1 MTADSP
7 PASIGIGST
16 SVRQGFARETQA
28 SRAKTVQ
35 NSASQGRTSATARR
49 VAPHPVTTQGS
60 GIVQNKTL
68 EKTTGLSERT
78 ISRMTTDTMDSSRDD
93 MARHSPQP
101 TVPSPIHSLLLRST
115 ALPGDPG
122 NLHTPAQEF
131 LQRNGWRVDINHN
144 VLICLECKSIIN
156 PDRVRDHVMSFHREV
171 HPDRQLQAQF
181 TAACGLQYGTLTFNP
196 AHPLDPVPVIEGLKL
211 QKDMQICSVCKR
223 GFGCDKDRDQRQES
237 RSFKKHV
244 CKKGEENGERGFS
257 LWPAQKFGQNF
268 SWFAVNAENH
278 PPVPPRDIWQE
289 YQSMKA
295 SRAPSASSA
304 SIPDDYRVLNQFLQ
318 KERWLEHVQGVD
330 GSVAMEICSCPA
342 KDPVFGSLPR
352 RVHAFLAKYQ
362 GKSNSY
368 FLQRIIG
375 TRPDAE
381 HGKNYPRHHRAVH
394 YDAHAKYSRSVAG
407 ALALLLHNVINP
419 NKQYRFPVPQQIA
432 QAARELYSKLQAVP
446 NAVDDLPEDDAEEG
460 NADEPDSDDEDHYPA
475 GEALPTV
482 SPDIAVDDDIWPTE
496 GALAEDPA
504 LEAVE
509 DRYPY
514 GMSETRDVP
523 TFEDETQECL
533 LELIQLLYTQNLNNG
548 PDNIFCS
555 VFVRYTVLSSMRQ
568 NGQWRLASVITQTIA
583 AILFAG
589 RLTMA
594 KIMLEFKSSTPGV
607 PLSM

>member
-1 MTADSP
+1 M
-7 PASIGIGST
+7 
-16 SVRQGFARETQA
+16 
-28 SRAKTVQ
+28 
-35 NSASQGRTSATARR
+35 
-49 VAPHPVTTQGS
+49 
-60 GIVQNKTL
+60 
-68 EKTTGLSERT
+68 
-78 ISRMTTDTMDSSRDD
+78 
-93 MARHSPQP
+93 
-101 TVPSPIHSLLLRST
+101 
-115 ALPGDPG
+115 
-122 NLHTPAQEF
+122 
-131 LQRNGWRVDINHN
+131 
-144 VLICLECKSIIN
+144 
-156 PDRVRDHVMSFHREV
+156 
-171 HPDRQLQAQF
+171 
-181 TAACGLQYGTLTFNP
+181 
-196 AHPLDPVPVIEGLKL
+196 
-211 QKDMQICSVCKR
+211 
-223 GFGCDKDRDQRQES
+223 
-237 RSFKKHV
+237 

-496 GALAEDPA
+496 GELAEDPA

-514 GMSETRDVP
+514 GMSETQDVP
-523 TFEDETQECL
+523 TFEDKTQECL